1 MEHNKK
7 KPHHKTKQKGNA
19 GAAVNHKQTLFDI
32 MKPLLFIL
40 PVVFVA
46 FSPIL
51 DNGFTNWDDP
61 DLITENPLI
70 RTLSLENIKTMFT
83 SFYFGNYQPLH
94 LLSYSVE
101 YHFWKLNPV
110 GYHSVSLFLFL
121 LLTSLVYYFVFLIGK
136 RNKATAI
143 IATLFFALSAM
154 RVESVAWAAE
164 RKDMLYAVFY
174 VSAMIAYVKYVL
186 SREGNE
192 TGLGLRYL
200 GIAFL
205 FFVLSVFSKVMAVSL
220 VGALVFLDFLYAR
233 RFSLRLILEKIPFV
247 AVSILLGLIQIKAT
261 ASTSTFDT
269 SGNFDLIDRV
279 LIVCRNL
286 MFFFY
291 KMVLPLNLSAFHPYP
306 VRMPGASWP
315 IEFYIAPLFV
325 LLLLAVFIWAV
336 KTSRVIAFS
345 IGFFVAALALV
356 LQFVAIGPAMFNE
369 RYSLIPAIAFGF
381 ASASLISALIA
392 RYPAK
397 KNLVFGATGFYIVF
411 MFVLVF
417 MRCNVWQT
425 SLTLWDDVLMQY
437 PRVSIALNNRGR
449 IYGNEMGNT
458 TKAMEDFSAAI
469 ASDPG
474 YERAYSNRGIL
485 YCMKGEFDKA
495 IVDFNAAIRLDGD
508 FYEPVANRAIAYAQ
522 TNQLE
527 KALVDFGRCV
537 ELAPGNATNYMNRG
551 ICFLQMQ
558 QPGKALADFN
568 KGIRLAPEKG
578 ELYLRRSQAYNALGK
593 YPEATDDAQKA
604 ISSGFRVEN
613 AYIESLK
620 MKSKPQ

>member
-1 MEHNKK
+1 VEHNKK

-192 TGLGLRYL
+192 TGPGLRYL

-306 VRMPGASWP
+306 VRTPGASWP

-425 SLTLWDDVLMQY
+425 SLTLWDDVLSQY
-437 PRVSIALNNRGR
+437 PRAAIALNNRGR

>member
-1 MEHNKK
+1 
-7 KPHHKTKQKGNA
+7 
-19 GAAVNHKQTLFDI
+19 
-32 MKPLLFIL
+32 
-40 PVVFVA
+40 
-46 FSPIL
+46 
-51 DNGFTNWDDP
+51 
-61 DLITENPLI
+61 
-70 RTLSLENIKTMFT
+70 
-83 SFYFGNYQPLH
+83 
-94 LLSYSVE
+94 
-101 YHFWKLNPV
+101 
-110 GYHSVSLFLFL
+110 
-121 LLTSLVYYFVFLIGK
+121 
-136 RNKATAI
+136 
-143 IATLFFALSAM
+143 
-154 RVESVAWAAE
+154 
-164 RKDMLYAVFY
+164 
-174 VSAMIAYVKYVL
+174 
-186 SREGNE
+186 
-192 TGLGLRYL
+192 
-200 GIAFL
+200 
-205 FFVLSVFSKVMAVSL
+205 
-220 VGALVFLDFLYAR
+220 
-233 RFSLRLILEKIPFV
+233 
-247 AVSILLGLIQIKAT
+247 
-261 ASTSTFDT
+261 
-269 SGNFDLIDRV
+269 
-279 LIVCRNL
+279 

-306 VRMPGASWP
+306 VRTPGASWP

-425 SLTLWDDVLMQY
+425 SLTLWDDVLSQY
-437 PRVSIALNNRGR
+437 PRAAIALNNRGR